1 MGKGVSTRLKMHL
14 KVNVSPPYFKTH
26 THACTHTCAHICV
39 PWLSLHMSV
48 YSAQL
53 INWRKL
59 CMSVL
64 HWNKGYQK
72 FQKLCYIFFVAS
84 HSEEGR
90 FYKWMEKEYVK
101 IRPEFDQSQS
111 VPIMVKLTLFQVLGL
126 VGTILRSSKCCFKIL
141 IPVIDISDVTALVL
155 PLSLV
160 YYVASMILVSSFS
173 PVRETFAA
181 LGMLSV
187 LDVI

>member
-1 MGKGVSTRLKMHL
+1 
-14 KVNVSPPYFKTH
+14 
-26 THACTHTCAHICV
+26 
-39 PWLSLHMSV
+39 
-48 YSAQL
+48 
-53 INWRKL
+53 
-59 CMSVL
+59 
-64 HWNKGYQK
+64 
-72 FQKLCYIFFVAS
+72 
-84 HSEEGR
+84 
-90 FYKWMEKEYVK
+90 MEKEYVK